1 MAESP
6 RPFRVNDRLV
16 HTFNPDLG
24 PGKVEDLSGRT
35 ITVLFPRDGTR
46 LTFAAGDTALRRL
59 VLGPGLRVRVEATGN
74 ESRIVERIAGPS
86 ADAPPSWRLASGEV
100 VPDDGLWPMEL
111 PADPIERLAALQ
123 VDRGAAFRNR
133 LDGTLLSRTRTA
145 RGLGSFLGGRIALF
159 PHQLHVAERATAS
172 DPVRWLLADEV
183 GLGKTVEACLILSR
197 LLRTNRADRAVVIAP
212 STLTIQWLGELYRK
226 FHQTFVLLDRK
237 RREDVA
243 MEHGEEFNPFEA
255 HRHMVVS
262 LEDLER
268 EPALVA
274 QAATANIDLLVV
286 DEAHRLERGPA
297 DAGNDAYRVIAP
309 LAAAT
314 KHLLVLSATPLE
326 ADAHGFFRLLEL
338 IRPEAYSSEEEF
350 LAALA
355 AGRPLPPCTSATRR
369 VDIGG
374 LPPRVPQPVDLPR
387 VPEVEALSGD
397 RRDQSDPRVE
407 WLVEKVPLFA
417 RGGVEE
423 GKSLIFCHERGT
435 LAALKEILESATRRR
450 VAVFHEEMTPERRD
464 LEVAEF
470 RRPDGPLFLVA
481 TECGGE
487 GRNFEFCRRLVL
499 FDLPDDPAS
508 VEQRI
513 GRLDRISRTTPV
525 EIVYFRP
532 PSGFGAELVKL
543 YEEIGLFT
551 EPLGGLERSLAGV
564 EAAIGKARR
573 LDRAG
578 KGSLQVDALARQVRE
593 AATARATGIYHHLH
607 AGGYQV
613 SMSDGILARIPG
625 HLDEA
630 MERFVLEACDLF
642 GFETADRPGKSCWY
656 IEFGGEAILEH
667 LPGVPG
673 GSRFLGT
680 FSRGEAVEREEL
692 DFFASGH
699 PLVEGIFQELE
710 DGSRGRAGI
719 VKLSKAGEDVAGVL
733 LFHRTGGGPK
743 ASFVDLAGNERPDLC
758 DRILRHRGNLRGMKS
773 EEWFASLQ
781 GRAAEPKFWPKLL
794 RLLAGKVPHQEAV
807 IQAGAVRLFR

>member
-1 MAESP
+1 MAEP
-6 RPFRVNDRLV
+6 LRPFRVDDRLV

-24 PGKVEDLSGRT
+24 PGKVEEVSGRRV
-35 ITVLFPRDGTR
+35 TVLFPRDGTR
-46 LTFAAGDTALRRL
+46 LTFAATDMALRPL
-59 VLGPGLRVRVEATGN
+59 VLGPGLWVRVEATGV
-74 ESRIVERIAGPS
+74 ESRIVGKVAGS
-86 ADAPPSWRLASGEV
+86 SRDAAPSWRLASGEM
-100 VPDDGLWPMEL
+100 VPDAGLWPLEL
-111 PADPIERLAALQ
+111 PADPIERLGALQ

-133 LDGTLLSRTRTA
+133 LDGALLARTRTA
-145 RGLGSFLGGRIALF
+145 RGLGSFLGGRLVLF
-159 PHQLHVAERATAS
+159 PHQLHVAERATAA

-197 LLRTNRADRAVVIAP
+197 LLRTNRADRAVVVAP

-226 FHQTFVLLDRK
+226 FHQTFVLLDQK

-243 MEHGEEFNPFEA
+243 KEHGAAFNPFEA
-255 HRHMVVS
+255 HPHMVVP
-262 LEDLER
+262 LEDLEQ
-268 EPALVA
+268 EPALVK
-274 QAATANIDLLVV
+274 QAAAAGLDLLVV
-286 DEAHRLERGPA
+286 DEAHRLERGRT
-297 DAGNDAYRVIAP
+297 DGGNDAYRAIAP

-314 KHLLVLSATPLE
+314 KHLLLLSATPLE

-338 IRPEAYSSEEEF
+338 IRPEAYPSEEDF
-350 LAALA
+350 LGALS

-374 LPPRVPQPVDLPR
+374 LPPRVPLPVDLPR
-387 VPEVEALSGD
+387 VPESELLSGD

-407 WLVEKVPLFA
+407 WLVQKAPLFA
-417 RGGVEE
+417 PGGAEE
-423 GKSLIFCHERGT
+423 GKVLVFCHERGT
-435 LAALKEILESATRRR
+435 LTALKEVLESATRRR
-450 VAVFHEEMTPERRD
+450 VAVFHEELTAERRD

-513 GRLDRISRTTPV
+513 GRLDRISRKTPV

-532 PSGFGAELVKL
+532 PSGFGAQLVKL
-543 YEEIGLFT
+543 YEEIGLFS
-551 EPLGGLERSLAGV
+551 EPLGGLERSLASV

-573 LDRAG
+573 LDRVG
-578 KGSLQVDALARQVRE
+578 KGALQVDALARQVRE

-607 AGGYQV
+607 AGGYEAA
-613 SMSDGILARIPG
+613 MSAGILARVPG

-630 MERFVLEACDLF
+630 MERFVLEACAIF
-642 GFETADRPGKSCWY
+642 GFETVDRPGKKCWY
-656 IEFGGEAILEH
+656 IEFGGGAILEH

-673 GSRFLGT
+673 GSRFLGS
-680 FSRGEAVEREEL
+680 FSRDEAVAREEL

-719 VKLSKAGEDVAGVL
+719 LKLPKAGEDAAGVL
-733 LFHRTGGGPK
+733 LVHRTEGGSK
-743 ASFVDLAGNERPDLC
+743 ALFFDLAGNERPELC
-758 DRILRHRGNLRGMKS
+758 EKILRHRANLRGMKPD
-773 EEWFASLQ
+773 EWFASLQ
-781 GRAAEPKFWPKLL
+781 GREAEPRFWPKLL
-794 RLLAGKVPHQEAV
+794 RSLVSKVPDRESIV
-807 IQAGAVRLFR
+807 QAGAVRLVL